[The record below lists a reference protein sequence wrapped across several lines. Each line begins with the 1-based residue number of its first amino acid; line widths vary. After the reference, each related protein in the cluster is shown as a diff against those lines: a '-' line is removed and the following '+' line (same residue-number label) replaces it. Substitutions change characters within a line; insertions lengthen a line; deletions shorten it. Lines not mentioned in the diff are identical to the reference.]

1 MKKLIAVA
9 ALAVLAVPALAGDWL
24 SKGYRCDNACPLA
37 QKANYCRSWG
47 IEALAG
53 SKLVRADLSQAVVAN
68 LARI

>member
-9 ALAVLAVPALAGDWL
+9 ALAVLAVPALAGDCL

-37 QKANYCRSWG
+37 QQANYCRSFG
-47 IEALAG
+47 TEALAG
-53 SKLVRADLSQAVVAN
+53 SKLVRADVSKTVVAN